1 MKLLHENWRKYL
13 SEASKIRRIKSNILT
28 EVTEEELRDFP
39 LSDEELAKI
48 KKWAGLSGDPLF
60 LGSGTMGSAYQ
71 FGDEVLK
78 ITKDFAEASATQS
91 IAGQEH
97 PNVYKVKKVGRRF
110 VKGDEQ
116 PAEMPEYPF
125 LIVYDFV
132 GEEAGG
138 SDLPNP
144 KQQEI
149 IKTIFARP
157 DKLYYNWLDSF
168 NEIRRKFA
176 AWVKSNNSRIE
187 ENPVSRFQNHEPKLR
202 ELMSE
207 AGLSDLEQ
215 DVLAK
220 AWATG
225 VGVYSADNINTAEG
239 VLKALA
245 SPMLDYVNDISSG
258 LTFLE
263 QNGIHFKDLK
273 TTNVMNDRG
282 RLVIIDIGKSDVK
295 QREPIEK
302 IQ

>member
-1 MKLLHENWRKYL
+1 MKLLLENWRKYI

-97 PNVYKVKKVGRRF
+97 PNVYNVKKVGRRF

-116 PAEMPEYPF
+116 PGEMPQHPF
-125 LIVYDFV
+125 LIVYDLV
-132 GEEAGG
+132 GEEVGG
-138 SDLPNP
+138 SDLPTP

-149 IKTIFARP
+149 IKTIHARP
-157 DKLYYNWLDSF
+157 DEIYYQWLANFD
-168 NEIRRKFA
+168 EVRRKFA
-176 AWVKSNNSRIE
+176 TWIKKNGAKVE
-187 ENPVSRFQNHEPKLR
+187 ENPMSRFQNHSSKLR
-202 ELMSE
+202 GLMAE
-207 AGLSDLEQ
+207 AGLNELEREA
-215 DVLAK
+215 LTK

-239 VLKALA
+239 ALKALA

-263 QNGIHFKDLK
+263 QNGIHFRDLK

-302 IQ
+302 I

>member
-1 MKLLHENWRKYL
+1 MKLLYENWRKYL
-13 SEASKIRRIKSNILT
+13 SEASKVHRIKSNVLT

-39 LSDEELAKI
+39 LSDEEHAKI
-48 KKWAGLSGDPLF
+48 KNWAGLSGDPLF

-71 FGDEVLK
+71 LGDEVLK
-78 ITKDFAEASATQS
+78 ITKDYAEASAAQS
-91 IAGQEH
+91 IAGQAH

-110 VKGDEQ
+110 AKDQ
-116 PAEMPEYPF
+116 DPPAEMPEHPF
-125 LIVYDFV
+125 LIVYDLV
-132 GEEAGG
+132 GEEVGG

-144 KQQEI
+144 KQQDI

-157 DKLYYNWLDSF
+157 DKIYYNWTDNF

-187 ENPVSRFQNHEPKLR
+187 ESPVSRFQNHEPKLR

-258 LTFLE
+258 LTFLK
-263 QNGIHFKDLK
+263 QNGIHFRDLK

>member
-1 MKLLHENWRKYL
+1 MKELLENWRKYV
-13 SEASKIRRIKSNILT
+13 SETNKIRRIKSNILT
-28 EVTEEELRDFP
+28 EVSEEELRNFP

-91 IAGQEH
+91 IAGQSH
-97 PNVYKVKKVGRRF
+97 PNVYKVKKVARRF
-110 VKGDEQ
+110 AQGDKP
-116 PAEMPEYPF
+116 PAEMSEYPF

-157 DKLYYNWLDSF
+157 DKIYYNWLGNFD
-168 NEIRRKFA
+168 EIRRKFA
-176 AWVKSNNSRIE
+176 VWIKSNSSKVE
-187 ENPVSRFQNHEPKLR
+187 ENPMSRFQNHEQKLR
-202 ELMSE
+202 DLMSE

-215 DVLAK
+215 DILAK

-225 VGVYSADNINTAEG
+225 VGVYSADNINTSEG
-239 VLKALA
+239 VLKALS
-245 SPMLDYVNDISSG
+245 SPMLGYVDDISSG

-273 TTNVMNDRG
+273 TTNVMNDNG
-282 RLVIIDIGKSDVK
+282 RLIIIDIGKSDVK
-295 QREPIEK
+295 QREPIEE
-302 IQ
+302 I